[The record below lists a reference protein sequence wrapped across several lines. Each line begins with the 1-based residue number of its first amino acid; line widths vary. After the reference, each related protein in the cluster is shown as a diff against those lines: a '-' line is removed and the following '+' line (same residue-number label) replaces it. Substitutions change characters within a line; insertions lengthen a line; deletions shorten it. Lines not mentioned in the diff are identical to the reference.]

1 MCGER
6 KPELRL
12 LATAA
17 AAALALMGI
26 IFWRELNYYPK
37 EGPNNNK

>member
-1 MCGER
+1 MHGER

-17 AAALALMGI
+17 AAALALGH
-26 IFWRELNYYPK
+26 IFRRELDYYPK